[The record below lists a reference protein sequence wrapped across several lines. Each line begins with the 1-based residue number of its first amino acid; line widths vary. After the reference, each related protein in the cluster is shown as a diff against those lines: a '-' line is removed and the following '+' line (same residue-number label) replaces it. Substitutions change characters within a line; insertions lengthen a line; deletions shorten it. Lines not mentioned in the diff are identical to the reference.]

1 MEVGPGPGSHLALP
15 AAAQPAPAG
24 LLLKDQGVSRC
35 ASQLQKLT
43 WHPYLALGV
52 VHGTAPLH
60 SLTSLVC
67 GGQNQA
73 CDDADQPTD
82 QLTVKPTGQGLHKA
96 SSEVIHGGHQASGS
110 PMGTAQGR
118 SEWPLPVLPLP
129 REGASLR
136 LRKSSCS
143 CLGSPGTPRAQAC
156 TFSPSS
162 GTCLGPSRIE
172 SASLGGRRLSKKW
185 GGLLYQQDL
194 WPPGWGVPRQQ
205 TAQAELNII
214 ITRRGRHTCP
224 CTHTPV
230 CSCVC
235 VRSVETTQGLQGS
248 SWDSLNVAGT
258 VSWPLACNSSLQPRL
273 EDRGKKSKA
282 GGRCVFMRIP
292 LALPCP
298 VTGHHSA
305 LLPAHRTEAGPP
317 PFAFYLD

>member
-1 MEVGPGPGSHLALP
+1 MEVGLGPGSHLALP

-52 VHGTAPLH
+52 VHGTVPLH

-96 SSEVIHGGHQASGS
+96 SSEVIHGGHQAAGS

-118 SEWPLPVLPLP
+118 SEWLLPVLPLP

-143 CLGSPGTPRAQAC
+143 CLGSPGTPRAQVC

-185 GGLLYQQDL
+185 GG
-194 WPPGWGVPRQQ
+194 PQ
-205 TAQAELNII
+205 TADCPGRAEHHHHQAWPSHLPL
-214 ITRRGRHTCP
+214 HPHP
-224 CTHTPV
+224 CV
-230 CSCVC
+230 QLCVC
-235 VRSVETTQGLQGS
+235 PQCGDHPGAARVQLGLPECG
-248 SWDSLNVAGT
+248 WDCL
-258 VSWPLACNSSLQPRL
+258 LASCL
-273 EDRGKKSKA
+273 
-282 GGRCVFMRIP
+282 
-292 LALPCP
+292 
-298 VTGHHSA
+298 
-305 LLPAHRTEAGPP
+305 
-317 PFAFYLD
+317 